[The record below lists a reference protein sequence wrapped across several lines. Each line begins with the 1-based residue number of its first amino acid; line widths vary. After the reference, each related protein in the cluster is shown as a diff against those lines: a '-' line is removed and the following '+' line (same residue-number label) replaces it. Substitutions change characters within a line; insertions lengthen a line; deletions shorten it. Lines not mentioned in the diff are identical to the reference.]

1 MNILVFGDSIAY
13 GKWDEQGGWVQRL
26 RKYIDKKYNLIDE
39 PKSWLVY
46 NLGIP
51 GDLAVRLPERLTI
64 ELSQRFFNEE
74 TLVIFAI
81 GINDSCANNWMSGKL
96 TPDDEFKTAI
106 QQSITIAK
114 QYNCKVCGIG
124 LTPINESKSKGRLF
138 NNKDVERFEDMLAEV
153 YSQMDIPFLRLF
165 KELNESQFEQ
175 LLVDSVH
182 PNSEG
187 HEILF
192 EKVNEF
198 LHSQNFLVR

>member
-114 QYNCKVCGIG
+114 QYNCKICGIG

-153 YSQMDIPFLRLF
+153 YSEMNIPMLRLLGQL
-165 KELNESQFEQ
+165 KTSQFDR
-175 LLVDSVH
+175 LLVDAVH
-182 PNSEG
+182 PNSTG
-187 HEILF
+187 HQILF
-192 EKVNEF
+192 EKVKGF
-198 LHSQNFLVR
+198 LYDQGLL